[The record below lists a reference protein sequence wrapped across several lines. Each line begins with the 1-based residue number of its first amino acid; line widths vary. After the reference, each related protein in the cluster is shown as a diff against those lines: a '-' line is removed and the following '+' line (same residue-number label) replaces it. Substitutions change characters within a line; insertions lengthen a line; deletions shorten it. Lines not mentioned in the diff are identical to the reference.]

1 MFLHRVGAVTVVLRA
16 GAHGALVRKPLEQFR
31 LAFGSSLLNCSFGRV
46 LTGTLQYSA
55 VRTPAVGVQKY
66 LLRHTLVSAVDYDG
80 AVDKRTKHTS
90 EVYFDGETYID
101 QMTMKSGCNNR
112 ITGLGTMSNTGQWL
126 VFATTGALL
135 LLQQQVVR
143 AQVPG
148 VVECNNPRKS

>member
-1 MFLHRVGAVTVVLRA
+1 MVFCVMRWCQQLMELSTN
-16 GAHGALVRKPLEQFR
+16 AH
-31 LAFGSSLLNCSFGRV
+31 
-46 LTGTLQYSA
+46 
-55 VRTPAVGVQKY
+55 
-66 LLRHTLVSAVDYDG
+66 
-80 AVDKRTKHTS
+80 HTS
-90 EVYFDGETYID
+90 LFDGETYID

-135 LLQQQVVR
+135 LLQQQVVW

>member
-1 MFLHRVGAVTVVLRA
+1 MQEEEEV
-16 GAHGALVRKPLEQFR
+16 K
-31 LAFGSSLLNCSFGRV
+31 
-46 LTGTLQYSA
+46 
-55 VRTPAVGVQKY
+55 KY
-66 LLRHTLVSAVDYDG
+66 LLIFCVMRWCQQLIDDG
-80 AVDKRTKHTS
+80 AADSKRRYNTHL
-90 EVYFDGETYID
+90 YYDGETYID